1 MKAPAMSSKE
11 QKAMKKSAKR
21 PRVDKTLPSDDSRNP
36 VAANPDSP
44 AVGTSEMGSL
54 SSGSD
59 LKEAREPV
67 PKRMQNFKGDVNRL
81 LREKRKQFEK
91 DVNASF
97 RSLNENLQGILKAQQ
112 NSREELKSI
121 YCETFGSLHQK
132 WLDEVD
138 RTKDEEEHL
147 SFLTQK
153 QMKILQTAIADHE
166 TKLENAKD
174 MCDTFLKKAKDLS
187 QHRKTFI
194 GSQQTKVEKEIA
206 KVQDR
211 VIVETQEQDVSVVQ
225 TYLQSLFHDCSEETI

>member
-36 VAANPDSP
+36 VAANPADSP

-147 SFLTQK
+147 S
-153 QMKILQTAIADHE
+153 
-166 TKLENAKD
+166 
-174 MCDTFLKKAKDLS
+174 KAKDLS

>member
-1 MKAPAMSSKE
+1 MSSKE

-21 PRVDKTLPSDDSRNP
+21 LRVDKTLPSDASG
-36 VAANPDSP
+36 AANPADSP
-44 AVGTSEMGSL
+44 AVGASEMGSR

-67 PKRMQNFKGDVNRL
+67 PKRMQNFEGDVNRL

-121 YCETFGSLHQK
+121 YCETFGSLYQK

-138 RTKDEEEHL
+138 RTKDEEEYL

-153 QMKILQTAIADHE
+153 QMKILQTAVVDHE

-194 GSQQTKVEKEIA
+194 GGQQTKVEKEIS

-211 VIVETQEQDVSVVQ
+211 VIMETQEQDVSVVQ
-225 TYLQSLFHDCSEETI
+225 TYLQSLFLDRTEETV

>member
-1 MKAPAMSSKE
+1 MSSKE

-21 PRVDKTLPSDDSRNP
+21 LRVDKTLPSDDS
-36 VAANPDSP
+36 VAANPADSP
-44 AVGTSEMGSL
+44 AVGVGEMGSR

-67 PKRMQNFKGDVNRL
+67 PKRMRNFEGDVNRL
-81 LREKRKQFEK
+81 LREKRKQFAK

-97 RSLNENLQGILKAQQ
+97 RSLNENLQGILKAQR

-121 YCETFGSLHQK
+121 YSETFGSLYQK

-138 RTKDEEEHL
+138 RTKDEEEYL

-153 QMKILQTAIADHE
+153 QMKILQTAVVDHE

-194 GSQQTKVEKEIA
+194 GGQQTKVEKEIS

-211 VIVETQEQDVSVVQ
+211 VIMETQEQDVSVVQ
-225 TYLQSLFHDCSEETI
+225 TYLQSLFLDRSEETI

>member
-1 MKAPAMSSKE
+1 MSSKE

-147 SFLTQK
+147 SVSGALSLEH
-153 QMKILQTAIADHE
+153 ILCCGRFPGGRVSCSRSGGKGQ
-166 TKLENAKD
+166 D
-174 MCDTFLKKAKDLS
+174 MS
-187 QHRKTFI
+187 SGRQ
-194 GSQQTKVEKEIA
+194 GGWWVW
-206 KVQDR
+206 
-211 VIVETQEQDVSVVQ
+211 
-225 TYLQSLFHDCSEETI
+225 